1 MNHMCVMVLLMKAKK
16 VEMGRLTFNIEKSVK
31 TRIQQL
37 ALDKETTITDLCV
50 EWIIDGLEKETGQ
63 QQLDVE

>member
-1 MNHMCVMVLLMKAKK
+1 MA
-16 VEMGRLTFNIEKSVK
+16 RLTFNIEKSTK

-50 EWIIDGLEKETGQ
+50 EWINIGLEKETGQ
-63 QQLDVE
+63 QELDM

>member
-1 MNHMCVMVLLMKAKK
+1 MCVMVVLMKAKK
-16 VEMGRLTFNIEKSVK
+16 VEMGRLTFNIDKGTK

>member
-1 MNHMCVMVLLMKAKK
+1 M
-16 VEMGRLTFNIEKSVK
+16 EMARITFNIDKSTK

-50 EWIIDGLEKETGQ
+50 EWIKIGLEKETGQ
-63 QQLDVE
+63 QELEIK

>member
-1 MNHMCVMVLLMKAKK
+1 MLGVEIMKNK
-16 VEMGRLTFNIEKSVK
+16 VEKARITFLVEKSLK

>member
-1 MNHMCVMVLLMKAKK
+1 MELLELLIM
-16 VEMGRLTFNIEKSVK
+16 EMARITFNIDKGTK

-37 ALDKETTITDLCV
+37 ALDKETTLTDLCV
-50 EWIIDGLEKETGQ
+50 EWINDGLEKETGQ

>member
-1 MNHMCVMVLLMKAKK
+1 MAIA
-16 VEMGRLTFNIEKSVK
+16 RLTFNIDKGTK

-50 EWIIDGLEKETGQ
+50 EWIKKGLEDETGQ
-63 QQLDVE
+63 QQLDIEWKNAKLTW

>member
-1 MNHMCVMVLLMKAKK
+1 MLWSCYKMKMA
-16 VEMGRLTFNIEKSVK
+16 RLTFNIEKSTK

-50 EWIIDGLEKETGQ
+50 EWIEKGLDKETGQ
-63 QQLDVE
+63 QELDMK

>member
-1 MNHMCVMVLLMKAKK
+1 MKMA
-16 VEMGRLTFNIEKSVK
+16 RLTFNIEKSTK

-50 EWIIDGLEKETGQ
+50 EWIEKGLDKETGQ
-63 QQLDVE
+63 QELDMK

>member
-1 MNHMCVMVLLMKAKK
+1 MAIA
-16 VEMGRLTFNIEKSVK
+16 RLTFNIDKDVK

-50 EWIIDGLEKETGQ
+50 EWIMVGLEKETGQ
-63 QQLDVE
+63 QKLEIE

>member
-1 MNHMCVMVLLMKAKK
+1 MDTA
-16 VEMGRLTFNIEKSVK
+16 RITFNIDKSTK

-50 EWIIDGLEKETGQ
+50 EWIKQGLEKETGQ
-63 QQLDVE
+63 QELEIK

>member
-1 MNHMCVMVLLMKAKK
+1 MA
-16 VEMGRLTFNIEKSVK
+16 RLTFNIEKSVK

-50 EWIIDGLEKETGQ
+50 DWIEKGLEKETGQ
-63 QQLDVE
+63 QELDVE

>member
-1 MNHMCVMVLLMKAKK
+1 MVLLMKAKK

-63 QQLDVE
+63 QQLDVEQLSR